1 VKYFSLREPRDA
13 VQIYAHYSDSNNFNL
28 AQSPEVFAGKVVEG
42 EEDHFDDA
50 GNQLKSY
57 GIGLFYNA
65 LYVPVDKA
73 SIIEDQL
80 AGSGV
85 DFYTAQIVTAQNEY
99 TAFRSFN
106 LFDESNP
113 VPMCRRV
120 HPTHDDFLYTKQY
133 FSEEFLDFLSEHFD
147 FRDFYRISLPET
159 KDKDA

>member
-1 VKYFSLREPRDA
+1 MKYFLLYEPDDA
-13 VQIYAHYSDSNNFNL
+13 VQIYAHYSDSNDFNL

-50 GNQLKSY
+50 GDQLKSY

-73 SIIEDQL
+73 SIIRDKLVE
-80 AGSGV
+80 SGV
-85 DFYTAQIVTAQNEY
+85 EFYTAQVVTAQNEY

-113 VPMCRRV
+113 KPMCRVLRRD
-120 HPTHDDFLYTKQY
+120 HPHLMEADDY

-147 FRDFYRISLPET
+147 VQDFYRISLPET

>member
-1 VKYFSLREPRDA
+1 MKYFLLYEPDDA
-13 VQIYAHYSDSNNFNL
+13 VQIYAHYSDSNDFNL

-50 GNQLKSY
+50 GDQLKSY

-73 SIIEDQL
+73 SIIRDKLVE
-80 AGSGV
+80 SGV
-85 DFYTAQIVTAQNEY
+85 EFYTAQVVTAQNEY

-113 VPMCRRV
+113 KPMCRVLRRD
-120 HPTHDDFLYTKQY
+120 HPHLMEADDY

-147 FRDFYRISLPET
+147 VQDFYRINPPGVIPEL
-159 KDKDA
+159 K

>member
-1 VKYFSLREPRDA
+1 MKYFSLREPRDA
-13 VQIYAHYSDSNNFNL
+13 VQIYAHYSDSNDFNL

-50 GNQLKSY
+50 GDQLKSY

-73 SIIEDQL
+73 SIIRDKLVE
-80 AGSGV
+80 SGV
-85 DFYTAQIVTAQNEY
+85 EFYTAQVVTAQNEY

-106 LFDESNP
+106 LFDESHP
-113 VPMCRRV
+113 KPMCRVLRRD
-120 HPTHDDFLYTKQY
+120 HPHLMEADDY

-147 FRDFYRISLPET
+147 VQDFYRISLPET